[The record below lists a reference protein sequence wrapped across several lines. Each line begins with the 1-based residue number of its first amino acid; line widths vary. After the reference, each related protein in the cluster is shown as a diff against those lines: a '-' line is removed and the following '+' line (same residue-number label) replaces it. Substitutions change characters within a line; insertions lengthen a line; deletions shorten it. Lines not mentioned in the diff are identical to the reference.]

1 MGGLIYIPW
10 EQHPVSHMLA
20 TCGSSPPLCVCKS
33 GESLPCAS
41 FGRGGRKW
49 QVAGELL
56 PPASPEGENL
66 ATCRGDY
73 QGSQGFPISPIY

>member
-10 EQHPVSHMLA
+10 EQHPVSHTLA
-20 TCGSSPPLCVCKS
+20 TCGSSPPLCVQIWGVS
-33 GESLPCAS
+33 PMRLFRE
-41 FGRGGRKW
+41 GGRKW